1 MFPRFLT
8 DDLVAS
14 LRESPVTLLVGARQT
29 GKSTLARA
37 LASGAHPAEYLTL
50 DDAAVLAAAS
60 SDPQGFVAGLRGPV
74 VLDEVQRVPDLLP
87 AIKLAVDRDR
97 RPGRFFLTGS
107 ADVLLL
113 PRVSES
119 LAGRM
124 DVHTLWPLSQGE
136 IEGGREVF
144 IERLLAGAGP
154 PPPTGTRAEVIERV
168 LRGGYPPAVART
180 SVRGRESWFGSYVTA
195 IVQRDVRDLANVQRL
210 ADLPRLL
217 TMLASRATGLLNLA
231 EVSRSLGIPQSSLQR
246 YVALLEHVFL
256 VVRIPAWY
264 RNIGQRLVKAP
275 KLLLN
280 DPGLTAH
287 LLGVTAERLRHEPT
301 PAGPLLES
309 FVGMELVKQA
319 SWSELRPRLLH
330 HRTSKGVEVDFV
342 LEDSA
347 GRLAGVEVKASV
359 SVAARDF
366 RGLRALADRLGKSL
380 VAGVVLY
387 RGETVVPFSDRLA
400 AWPIETLWATA

>member
-8 DDLVAS
+8 DGLVAS

-60 SDPQGFVAGLRGPV
+60 TDPQGFVAGLRGPV

-97 RPGRFFLTGS
+97 QPGRFFLTGS

-124 DVHTLWPLSQGE
+124 EVHTLWPLSQGE

-144 IERLLAGAGP
+144 IERLFAGAAP
-154 PPPTGTRAEVIERV
+154 PPPTGTRVDVIERV

-180 SVRGRESWFGSYVTA
+180 SARGRQSWFGSYVTA

-210 ADLPRLL
+210 VDLPRLL
-217 TMLASRATGLLNLA
+217 AMLASRATGLLNLA

-264 RNIGQRLVKAP
+264 RNIGQRLVKAQ

-301 PAGPLLES
+301 RTGPLLES

-319 SWSELRPRLLH
+319 SWSELKPRLLH

-342 LEDSA
+342 LEDPA
-347 GRLAGVEVKASV
+347 GRVAGVEVKASV

-366 RGLRALADRLGKSL
+366 RGLRALADRLGESL

-400 AWPIETLWATA
+400 AWPIEMLWATV